1 MDIYILICVCVL
13 SIFIFLHTHIYI
25 FMYTCVCLLILP
37 MSNLEFS
44 NEKIIPTIYAIC
56 WFALENIV
64 LPFLR
69 TRFLILDEW
78 FDFQSRP
85 RAFLVKVLESKKNL
99 KNLEFWCHTIA
110 SLVLQPIR
118 QTIVW
123 LLIFHNYLNQFS
135 PLLFLIYVW
144 TYICMCLHMFYHLSI
159 YLSVYF
165 LSIYLLTK
173 NLFSLLWS
181 WDIFLPLF
189 TSELQVLQIF
199 YSRTF
204 TKRAVGHDW
213 KSYYCFLGSPF
224 LVL

>member
-123 LLIFHNYLNQFS
+123 LLIF
-135 PLLFLIYVW
+135 LIVPHLCMNIHMHVFTYV
-144 TYICMCLHMFYHLSI
+144 LSSI
-159 YLSVYF
+159 YLSICLF
-165 LSIYLLTK
+165 SIYLSTYQEFI
-173 NLFSLLWS
+173 FSLM
-181 WDIFLPLF
+181 
-189 TSELQVLQIF
+189 ELRYFSSPF
-199 YSRTF
+199 YIRTP
-204 TKRAVGHDW
+204 
-213 KSYYCFLGSPF
+213 GSPDF
-224 LVL
+224 LFKDFHQEGRWPWLKVILLLPWFSIPCFIDKYYFIT